1 MSRFSPVLSSAL
13 ARRGTMLVSEDAGRK
28 TLRLVSSAFL
38 AAVYLELLT
47 EPATSVIGLAKW
59 LPSLPSGDFKEGN

>member
-1 MSRFSPVLSSAL
+1 M
-13 ARRGTMLVSEDAGRK
+13 SEDAGRK